1 MSNNVQ
7 FQNAYVEVLLDN
19 FLTVVKQNIFL
30 QTQSKV
36 SEDNA
41 NKGLEMQNQV
51 NNLAGINVNLQSEIQ
66 SLNDKIKD
74 FKKEKDKFN
83 NLLNEKNNQ
92 TSNTEYIQK
101 EKNRLQIAV
110 NDYLRQIRTLEEEKK
125 FLKDEIERI
134 QKNYNDQIEKLEIK
148 INGLIAIAP
157 IAKLKKMGITI
168 SKDVIISNDD
178 INIENTI
185 QENDI
190 SDIKNGGTF

>member
-41 NKGLEMQNQV
+41 NKGLEMQNQA

-74 FKKEKDKFN
+74 FEKEKDKFN